1 MYRKIFG
8 LISICV
14 AALQGQALAQ
24 NADIKIQSVFKQI
37 QDENYTPDSV
47 KQALAD
53 LDAIGTRDALTAS
66 IIMSHYELATHDTTN
81 ARLSLLGERAKTFL
95 DTYEPASESDIDQFV
110 ELYDGTSSSLVKAF
124 YGLIG
129 AEKNKNIAWK
139 NRVERYDKAPRFGVP
154 CNFFFRHPDVGRFTI
169 YHGKFGH
176 RYAIPLLEIDCE
188 TNKTFKDENENIFS
202 FWLYGGTITDYVSSS
217 CGTIHRDHAAT
228 KRQAKTAIF
237 YRPYDYKKFIEGWKG
252 APDLGNLRKTALYDW
267 ALVGRSNYNSFL
279 ELDALYQPAREDL
292 EAYYQKYFSFSAAD
306 AQYMSAYAL
315 LSQLHGASRQTS
327 FSRAMNKSLEGQR
340 KIRSDILSG
349 ESVTPEDLALFKNLN
364 FESEKENKRFF
375 DISLAGE
382 PEPLLH
388 LAIGRDDLFQE
399 MIEIGFDIEAR
410 DALGKTT
417 LMAAV
422 QENNFEATKKLMAAG
437 AAVNAVSLN
446 PKDIVG
452 NSGCSSP
459 YKVGTGE
466 RSPLNYALSESSE
479 DIVKLL
485 LEAGAKINHVDS
497 AGNTILDY
505 FDGKGPT
512 EKNLKLSDGLRD
524 LLIDE
529 SETSNP

>member
-1 MYRKIFG
+1 
-8 LISICV
+8 
-14 AALQGQALAQ
+14 
-24 NADIKIQSVFKQI
+24 
-37 QDENYTPDSV
+37 
-47 KQALAD
+47 
-53 LDAIGTRDALTAS
+53 
-66 IIMSHYELATHDTTN
+66 
-81 ARLSLLGERAKTFL
+81 
-95 DTYEPASESDIDQFV
+95 
-110 ELYDGTSSSLVKAF
+110 
-124 YGLIG
+124 
-129 AEKNKNIAWK
+129 
-139 NRVERYDKAPRFGVP
+139 
-154 CNFFFRHPDVGRFTI
+154 
-169 YHGKFGH
+169 
-176 RYAIPLLEIDCE
+176 
-188 TNKTFKDENENIFS
+188 
-202 FWLYGGTITDYVSSS
+202 
-217 CGTIHRDHAAT
+217 
-228 KRQAKTAIF
+228 
-237 YRPYDYKKFIEGWKG
+237 
-252 APDLGNLRKTALYDW
+252 
-267 ALVGRSNYNSFL
+267 
-279 ELDALYQPAREDL
+279 
-292 EAYYQKYFSFSAAD
+292 
-306 AQYMSAYAL
+306 
-315 LSQLHGASRQTS
+315 
-327 FSRAMNKSLEGQR
+327 MNKSLEGQR

-375 DISLAGE
+375 DISKAGE

-459 YKVGTGE
+459 YKIGTGE